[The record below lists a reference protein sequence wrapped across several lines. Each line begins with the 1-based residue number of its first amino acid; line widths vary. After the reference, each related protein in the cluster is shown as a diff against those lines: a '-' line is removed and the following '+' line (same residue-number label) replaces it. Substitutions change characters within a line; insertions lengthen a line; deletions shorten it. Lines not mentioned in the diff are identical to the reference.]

1 MATAEDGSSSD
12 QKDGADGARIDMVVD
27 VMLGEPGGAP
37 FNTVVLG
44 GQPIGV
50 PVERDAQAD
59 PFQDDEVWLRSVGG
73 GVELRLLRGDEAV
86 EQDEESGLLLYRF
99 AHVPYG
105 VYSVIVVTAG
115 VPVETMR
122 QLVVRREGVFLGDRQ
137 LAEQREG
144 KPMAPPPGDDDG
156 DSGEEVASVDESV
169 GDEDGYIDQDDV
181 DEGEDG

>member
-1 MATAEDGSSSD
+1 MAPAGDESSSD
-12 QKDGADGARIDMVVD
+12 RNEGDRIDMVVD

-37 FNTVVLG
+37 FNTLVLG
-44 GQPIGV
+44 GQPIVV

-73 GVELRLLRGDEAV
+73 GVELRLLRSDEAV
-86 EQDEESGLLLYRF
+86 EEDEESGLLLYRF

-122 QLVVRREGVFLGDRQ
+122 QLVVRREGVFLGDRRFG
-137 LAEQREG
+137 EEREG
-144 KPMAPPPGDDDG
+144 KPMAPPPDEEGDD
-156 DSGEEVASVDESV
+156 GEEAALAEAPA
-169 GDEDGYIDQDDV
+169 GDEDGYIDQDDW

>member
-1 MATAEDGSSSD
+1 MAAAGDESSSN
-12 QKDGADGARIDMVVD
+12 QKDGARIDMVVD

-44 GQPIGV
+44 GQPIVV
-50 PVERDAQAD
+50 PVERDAHAD

-86 EQDEESGLLLYRF
+86 EEDEESGLLLYRF

-137 LAEQREG
+137 LGEQREG
-144 KPMAPPPGDDDG
+144 KPMAPPP
-156 DSGEEVASVDESV
+156 DEA
-169 GDEDGYIDQDDV
+169 
-181 DEGEDG
+181 